1 VKLQSRIECLERT
14 QTPSPFTLVFVEP
27 GESVVDARARHEA
40 THHVRVENAFFIEF
54 VEPKLEV
61 EGTL

>member
-1 VKLQSRIECLERT
+1 
-14 QTPSPFTLVFVEP
+14 VFVEP